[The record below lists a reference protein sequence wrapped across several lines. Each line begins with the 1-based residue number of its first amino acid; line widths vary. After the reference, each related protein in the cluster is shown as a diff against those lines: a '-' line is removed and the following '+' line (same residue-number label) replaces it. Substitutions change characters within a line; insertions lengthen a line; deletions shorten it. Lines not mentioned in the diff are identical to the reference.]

1 MVSNKKAA
9 RRTPPTQA
17 RPAAP
22 PNAAATATPQRTTV
36 LNPRVI
42 LSPSDEDE
50 DDNVGDEDKEN
61 RGFTRV
67 NEEEYYSDEGDEDS
81 KATTEPGL
89 LRSRPRLTLELRAL
103 GVITTRSIGTE
114 ESKMMMMT

>member
-22 PNAAATATPQRTTV
+22 PTRAAAIATPQRTT
-36 LNPRVI
+36 LRNPRVT

-50 DDNVGDEDKEN
+50 DDNDEDEDKEN

-67 NEEEYYSDEGDEDS
+67 NEEEDYSVEGDEDS
-81 KATTEPGL
+81 EATTKPGL
-89 LRSRPRLTLELRAL
+89 LRQRHR
-103 GVITTRSIGTE
+103 
-114 ESKMMMMT
+114 